1 MKKIREFLSR
11 PVVIGLLL
19 VMAVGLLLGTG
30 VSGTRAAL
38 TYFSPRHQTRLQLSR
53 IGVSLLE
60 NGEVV
65 SFRDYDQ
72 NGNWK
77 QTNNTDNNAGP
88 LLENLL
94 GRDEKFVI
102 GKRYPETIAVR
113 NSGEISEFVRI
124 VVTRYWVDENGQK
137 ITTVSPALIDLRF
150 VNEDVWLHDAEA
162 SSAEREVYYYRDL
175 LRTGANNRDTKPL
188 TDSFKVDAKLQA
200 HKSVKEEVVD
210 GKKKTTITYTYDKLR
225 FCIEANVDAVQEHN
239 AQDAIHSSWGKRVQV
254 QGDQLSLGA

>member
-94 GRDEKFVI
+94 GRDEKFLP
-102 GKRYPETIAVR
+102 RY
-113 NSGEISEFVRI
+113 
-124 VVTRYWVDENGQK
+124 
-137 ITTVSPALIDLRF
+137 
-150 VNEDVWLHDAEA
+150 
-162 SSAEREVYYYRDL
+162 
-175 LRTGANNRDTKPL
+175 
-188 TDSFKVDAKLQA
+188 
-200 HKSVKEEVVD
+200 
-210 GKKKTTITYTYDKLR
+210 
-225 FCIEANVDAVQEHN
+225 
-239 AQDAIHSSWGKRVQV
+239 QV
-254 QGDQLSLGA
+254 PWN

>member
-72 NGNWK
+72 NGNWE
-77 QTNNTDNNAGP
+77 QTNNNDNNAGP

-113 NSGEISEFVRI
+113 NSGEISEFVRV

-137 ITTVSPALIDLRF
+137 ITTVSPNLIDIRF
-150 VNEDVWLHDAEA
+150 INENVWLRDKA
-162 SSAEREVYYYRDL
+162 SSTPEREVYYYRDL
-175 LRTGANNRDTKPL
+175 LEPGQTSEPL
-188 TDSFKVDAKLQA
+188 TDSFKVDAKLQE
-200 HKSVKEEVVD
+200 HKTVKEEVVD
-210 GKKKTTITYTYDKLR
+210 GNKKTTITYTYDKMQ
-225 FCIEANVDAVQEHN
+225 FCLEASVDAVQEHN
-239 AQDAIHSSWGKRVQV
+239 AQDAIESSWGKQILVT
-254 QGDQLSLGA
+254 GNTLSLPQ